1 MIDYETIPPR
11 IKTALDAWVDHGHL
25 PGGFL
30 QAVLRNDLSDALAR
44 ADANSLDAI
53 HSIVGYLYNEC
64 PAPCW
69 GSPEKMDAWT
79 HGRVK
84 NPALAR

>member
-44 ADANSLDAI
+44 ADTNSLAAL
-53 HSIVGYLYNEC
+53 HSIAGYLYNEC
-64 PAPCW
+64 PSFCW
-69 GSPEKMDAWT
+69 GSQERMDAWI
-79 HGRVK
+79 RAKSVES
-84 NPALAR
+84 PVPL